1 MRFLILDA
9 CKDDRSAVSFHNV
22 SVAFPQL
29 TPCPHSESQV
39 STRVLDL
46 SVITHHRPSSS
57 SFSSSSNSQQDNPGK
72 NGTASIVGIDRQC
85 GSGSSVQ
92 VYLKVRK
99 ARASPE
105 TSVQDPG
112 RRSFLTRLEGC
123 AGPGEI
129 VMPVAATGVQACEW
143 RLVGVARQFEVYCVG
158 LPRAETRAGISCFVR
173 WS

>member
-1 MRFLILDA
+1 M
-9 CKDDRSAVSFHNV
+9 
-22 SVAFPQL
+22 
-29 TPCPHSESQV
+29 
-39 STRVLDL
+39 
-46 SVITHHRPSSS
+46 
-57 SFSSSSNSQQDNPGK
+57 
-72 NGTASIVGIDRQC
+72 
-85 GSGSSVQ
+85 Q

-99 ARASPE
+99 ARVSPE

-158 LPRAETRAGISCFVR
+158 LPRAETRAGIVLLFDGLKKLGGFLDLIFLSVCDLLAVCFG
-173 WS
+173 SI